1 MKKIILTV
9 VSLILSVVCLSGCAG
24 VGGQQLPGIST
35 EKAPDPASIKA
46 SDYKN
51 NLAEMEKY
59 LVALGYIPSEA
70 KPTEMMYSVIG
81 AKAGD
86 RFVFSVD
93 DVPAYVELY
102 EYDTEKMDS
111 NEEGKRV
118 TGEVKKDGKYYVFGE
133 DGIGG
138 DVAIE
143 ASLSDNGKYL
153 VSYTLGGN
161 KDTVVQRKKD
171 FIKAVKEYYK

>member
-9 VSLILSVVCLSGCAG
+9 ISIIAAAVCLCGCMK
-24 VGGQQLPGIST
+24 VGGQSLPGVTT
-35 EKAPDPASIKA
+35 ESAPDPKTVKA
-46 SDYKN
+46 SDYDN
-51 NLAEMEKY
+51 NLDGLEKY
-59 LVALGYIPSEA
+59 LTALGYIPSDC
-70 KPTEMMYSVIG
+70 KPTEMMYGVIG
-81 AKAGD
+81 AKDGD
-86 RFVFSVD
+86 RYVFAVD

-102 EYDTEKMDS
+102 EYDTEKMND
-111 NEEGKRV
+111 EGKRV

-133 DGIGG
+133 DGIAG

-161 KDTVVQRKKD
+161 KDTAEQRKKD
-171 FIKAVKEYYK
+171 FIKAVNEYYK

>member
-9 VSLILSVVCLSGCAG
+9 ISLIVAAVCLSGCAG
-24 VGGQQLPGIST
+24 VGGQSLPGVTT
-35 EKAPDPASIKA
+35 ETAPDPKTVKA
-46 SDYKN
+46 SEYDN
-51 NLAEMEKY
+51 NLEGLEKY
-59 LVALGYIPSEA
+59 LVDLGYMPSSC

-81 AKAGD
+81 AKDGD
-86 RFVFSVD
+86 RYVFAVD

-102 EYDTEKMDS
+102 EYDTEKM

-143 ASLSDNGKYL
+143 ASLSDNGKFL
-153 VSYTLGGN
+153 VTYTLGGDN
-161 KDTVVQRKKD
+161 DTATQRKTD
-171 FIKAVKEYYK
+171 FIKAVKEYHK